1 MELKRVVVTGLGAIT
16 PIGNTAKD
24 FWKGLI
30 NGKNGAGE
38 ITRFDSSM
46 YKTHFACEVKG
57 YDPCD
62 FFEKKDVRKYDRFAQ
77 FGMVAADQAI
87 KDARLNPVNTNYD
100 EVGVFITS
108 GIGGV
113 NNFFNELMEFVDGGR
128 EPRFNPYFIP
138 KMIVNMT
145 GGLVSIKYGFHG
157 PNFATVSACA
167 SSAHAIIDAANY
179 IRYGKASVIIAGG
192 SEAAIGE
199 CGVGGF
205 NSMHALSLRNDDP
218 LTASRPFDKGRDGF
232 VMGEGGGCIVLEE
245 LDHALARDAKIY
257 GELVGCGASADGYH
271 ITAPHPEGY
280 GAALSMNRALEDA
293 GLRPEEVDHI
303 NAHGTSTPVGDQA
316 EALAIQKVFGEHAYG
331 ISINSTKSMTGHL
344 LGGAGVVE
352 AIATILA
359 LKHGIV
365 PPTINHFEDDP
376 NIDSRLDFT
385 FGKAKKRDIKVA
397 LSNAFGFG
405 GQNASIIFKKYTA
418 E

>member
-1 MELKRVVVTGLGAIT
+1 
-16 PIGNTAKD
+16 
-24 FWKGLI
+24 
-30 NGKNGAGE
+30 
-38 ITRFDSSM
+38 
-46 YKTHFACEVKG
+46 
-57 YDPCD
+57 
-62 FFEKKDVRKYDRFAQ
+62 
-77 FGMVAADQAI
+77 
-87 KDARLNPVNTNYD
+87 
-100 EVGVFITS
+100 
-108 GIGGV
+108 
-113 NNFFNELMEFVDGGR
+113 
-128 EPRFNPYFIP
+128 
-138 KMIVNMT
+138 
-145 GGLVSIKYGFHG
+145 
-157 PNFATVSACA
+157 
-167 SSAHAIIDAANY
+167 
-179 IRYGKASVIIAGG
+179 
-192 SEAAIGE
+192 
-199 CGVGGF
+199 
-205 NSMHALSLRNDDP
+205 MHALSLRNDDP